1 MIENH
6 INKTQEKKVKEI
18 KLLKP
23 KIDIVFQSLF
33 NQKNE
38 NITKSFAEAL
48 IGEKINSIVINDTKE
63 LSREYPE
70 DKLGILDLELD
81 INNKEKIDVEV
92 QLLKNDAFINRL
104 LFYWS
109 KIYSKQ
115 IKRGNKYRNAKRV
128 VIIAIVDFEINLTK
142 ELRKMESIWNLRE
155 KESPEKVLTDLI
167 EIHIINLKRVKEEY
181 LRDKDNIK
189 NQWIMFLDDPNSE
202 EVKEIMEKNED
213 VKKAVVTVRKMSEDE
228 KMEKLAELRLKAIMD
243 EEAIYDTGVNDGIE
257 KGIKKGKNAKTVEI
271 AKKLLDKNMSIE
283 EIIDITG
290 ITKEK
295 IEDIKNKK

>member
-290 ITKEK
+290 ITKEE

>member
-6 INKTQEKKVKEI
+6 INKTQEKKLKEI

-290 ITKEK
+290 ITKEE

>member
-271 AKKLLDKNMSIE
+271 AKKLLNKNMSIE

-290 ITKEK
+290 ITKEE